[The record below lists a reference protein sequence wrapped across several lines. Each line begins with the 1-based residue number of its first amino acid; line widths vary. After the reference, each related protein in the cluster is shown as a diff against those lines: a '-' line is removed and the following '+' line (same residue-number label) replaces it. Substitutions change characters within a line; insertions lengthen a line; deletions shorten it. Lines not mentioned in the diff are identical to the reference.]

1 MIFSQKPKGVK
12 EVRFI
17 RSAIFIIAA
26 LVSPALS
33 MFAQENE
40 PQVVDEVVAQV
51 NDGVITLS
59 QVRRE
64 MKNAMESLVQEGGKT
79 PEAAKAD
86 IDGRKG
92 EIIAS
97 LINEELLLQKAK
109 DLEMDAQI
117 ETEINQRILQ
127 IMNQQKIKTLDI
139 LYAKMREQGVNP
151 DDFRENMRRSF
162 TKDSVLQN
170 EVDRKVYL
178 GFAISEVKAYYE
190 SHKDKLI
197 KPETYTISE
206 IFLNFA
212 GRDMDAVKSKAFQLV
227 SQIRKGGDFV
237 QIATENSERPEVKTD
252 KGRIGTFTIQQ
263 IKETSELFV
272 KPLQAIK
279 VGGVTDPII
288 TEEGVEI
295 FRLDEKKEANY
306 EFDENTVRGA
316 MTYEKLPEARKKYL
330 ATLRRDGFVKV
341 SETYRALVAPFLPK
355 EENTAEVKKTEPK
368 KVDKNDTKK
377 KN

>member
-1 MIFSQKPKGVK
+1 MIFSQEPKGVK

-17 RSAIFIIAA
+17 RSAIFIIAV
-26 LVSPALS
+26 LVFPALS
-33 MFAQENE
+33 TFAQENE

-64 MKNAMESLVQEGGKT
+64 MKNAIESLVQEGGKT

-86 IDGRKG
+86 IESKKG

-117 ETEINQRILQ
+117 EAEVNGRIKQ
-127 IMNQQKIKTLDI
+127 IMTQQGMKTLEI
-139 LYAKMREQGVNP
+139 LYAKMREQGINP

-162 TKDSVLQN
+162 TKDMVLQG
-170 EVDRKVYL
+170 EVDRKVYQSL
-178 GFAISEVKAYYE
+178 APSEIKAYYE
-190 SHKDKLI
+190 AHKDKLI

-212 GRDMDAVKSKAFQLV
+212 GRDMDAVKAKAFQLV
-227 SQIRKGGDFV
+227 SKLRNGGDFV
-237 QIATENSERPEVKTD
+237 QIAIENSERPDVKTD
-252 KGRIGTFTIQQ
+252 KGKIGSFTLQQ

-272 KPLQAIK
+272 KPLQATK

-295 FRLDEKKEANY
+295 FRLDEKKEANN
-306 EFDENTVRGA
+306 EFDEATVRSA
-316 MTYEKLPEARKKYL
+316 MTYEKLPEERKKYL
-330 ATLRRDGFVKV
+330 AGLRRDGFVKV
-341 SETYRALVAPFLPK
+341 SETYRALVEPFLPK
-355 EENTAEVKKTEPK
+355 VENSTAEVKKNEPK
-368 KVDKNDTKK
+368 KTDSKK

>member
-17 RSAIFIIAA
+17 RSAIFIIAV
-26 LVSPALS
+26 LIFPALS
-33 MFAQENE
+33 AFAQENE

-59 QVRRE
+59 QIRRE
-64 MKNAMESLVQEGGKT
+64 MKTAIESLVQDSGKT
-79 PEAAKAD
+79 PDAAKAEVESK
-86 IDGRKG
+86 KG
-92 EIIAS
+92 EVIAS

-117 ETEINQRILQ
+117 EGRVNQRILQ
-127 IMNQQKIKTLDI
+127 IMADQKIKTLEI
-139 LYAKMREQGVNP
+139 LYAKMREQGINP
-151 DDFRENMRRSF
+151 DEFRENMRRSF
-162 TKDSVLQN
+162 TKDAVLQN
-170 EVDRKVYL
+170 EVDRKVYQ
-178 GFAISEVKAYYE
+178 GFTSAEVKTYYE
-190 SHKDKLI
+190 LHKDKLL

-212 GRDMDAVKSKAFQLV
+212 GRDMDAVKAKAFQLV
-227 SQIRKGGDFV
+227 SKLRNGGDFV
-237 QIATENSERPEVKTD
+237 QIAIENSERPDVKTD
-252 KGRIGTFTIQQ
+252 KGRIGTFSLQQ

-272 KPLQAIK
+272 KPLQATK

-295 FRLDEKKEANY
+295 FRLDEKKEANN
-306 EFDENTVRGA
+306 EFDEATVRSA
-316 MTYEKLPEARKKYL
+316 MTYEKLPEERKKYL
-330 ATLRRDGFVKV
+330 AGLRRDGFVKI
-341 SETYRALVAPFLPK
+341 SETYRALVEPFLPK
-355 EENTAEVKKTEPK
+355 DEKIAEAGKTEPK
-368 KVDKNDTKK
+368 KTDSKK

>member
-26 LVSPALS
+26 LVFPAIS
-33 MFAQENE
+33 TFAQENE

-64 MKNAMESLVQEGGKT
+64 MKNAMDSLVQEGGKT
-79 PEAAKAD
+79 PEAAKAE
-86 IDGRKG
+86 IESRKG

-97 LINEELLLQKAK
+97 LINEEILLQKAK
-109 DLEMDAQI
+109 DLEMD
-117 ETEINQRILQ
+117 TEIEANVNGRIKQ
-127 IMNQQKIKTLDI
+127 IMSQQGMKTLDI

-151 DDFRENMRRSF
+151 DEFRENMRRSF

-178 GFAISEVKAYYE
+178 GFALSEVKAYYE

-227 SQIRKGGDFV
+227 SQIRNGADFV
-237 QIATENSERPEVKTD
+237 QIATENSERPDVKTD
-252 KGRIGTFTIQQ
+252 KGKVGTFTLQQ

-316 MTYEKLPEARKKYL
+316 MTYEKLPEERKKYL
-330 ATLRRDGFVKV
+330 AGLRRDGFVKV
-341 SETYRALVAPFLPK
+341 SETYRALVEPFLPK
-355 EENTAEVKKTEPK
+355 DQNTAEVKKADPK
-368 KVDKNDTKK
+368 KTDSKK
-377 KN
+377 KNK

>member
-1 MIFSQKPKGVK
+1 
-12 EVRFI
+12 VRFI
-17 RSAIFIIAA
+17 RSAIFIVAVLIF
-26 LVSPALS
+26 PALS

-40 PQVVDEVVAQV
+40 PQVVDEVVAQI

-64 MKNAMESLVQEGGKT
+64 MKNAIESLVQEGGKT
-79 PEAAKAD
+79 PEVAKAEVE
-86 IDGRKG
+86 GRKG

-109 DLEMDAQI
+109 DMDMDSQI
-117 ETEINQRILQ
+117 EAEVNGRIKQ
-127 IMNQQKIKTLDI
+127 IMAQQGIKTLEI
-139 LYAKMREQGVNP
+139 LNTKMREQGINP

-162 TKDSVLQN
+162 TKDMVLQG
-170 EVDRKVYL
+170 EVDRIVYQR
-178 GFAISEVKAYYE
+178 FTTSEIKAYYE

-212 GRDMDAVKSKAFQLV
+212 GRDTDAVKSKAYQLV
-227 SQIRKGGDFV
+227 SQLRKGGDFV
-237 QIATENSERPEVKTD
+237 QIAIENSERPDVKTD
-252 KGRIGTFTIQQ
+252 KGRIGTFTMQQ

-272 KPLQAIK
+272 KPLQATK

-306 EFDENTVRGA
+306 EFDEGVVRGA
-316 MTYEKLPEARKKYL
+316 MTYEKLPEERKKYL
-330 ATLRRDGFVKV
+330 AGLRRDGFVKV
-341 SETYRALVAPFLPK
+341 SETYRALVEPFLPK
-355 EENTAEVKKTEPK
+355 DETSTAEVKKDEPK
-368 KVDKNDTKK
+368 KTDSKK